1 MQVNI
6 NEVATPSVK
15 SFTVF
20 AEPNLDLLRQTKT
33 VRCSIHKPT
42 KTRVSTDMQ
51 FGDYCVKINSP
62 LEGYKQHA
70 DTQWN
75 YFSGVQSTSYYFVK
89 SKAQDFEIYKKYL
102 ATQVKI
108 AMMKLGVELD
118 EITIELEG
126 RNF

>member
-1 MQVNI
+1 MKVNI
-6 NEVATPSVK
+6 IEVPTPSVK

-20 AEPNLDLLRQTKT
+20 AEPNLNLLRETKT
-33 VRCSIHKPT
+33 VRCSIHKST
-42 KTRVSTDMQ
+42 NTRVSTDMQ

-75 YFSGVQSTSYYFVK
+75 YFSGVKSTSYYFVK
-89 SKAQDFEIYKKYL
+89 SKKQDFEVYKKYL
-102 ATQVKI
+102 ETQVKI
-108 AMMKLGVELD
+108 AIMKLGVELD
-118 EITIELEG
+118 EITVELEG